1 MTRASRWDALL
12 LDLDGTLADSIGLI
26 LRCYRHTMRVHLGE
40 VPPDAAWL
48 AGLGTPLREQLRAF
62 ARTDAELDAMLETY
76 VTYQRTVHDE
86 LVRAYPGVADM
97 LDAVAA
103 AGVRL
108 AVVTGKRREMAAR
121 TLRVCG
127 LDRFFSVV
135 ITPEDASP
143 GKPDAAPVRAAAAAL
158 GLTHSSRI
166 LFAGDSP
173 HDIAAGRAAG
183 VRTAAA
189 LWGAPEPDALLAA
202 RPDYRAE
209 TVDALTTLVL
219 A

>member
-1 MTRASRWDALL
+1 MTRASRWDAVLF
-12 LDLDGTLADSIGLI
+12 DLDGTLADSIELI
-26 LRCYRHTMRVHLGE
+26 LRCYRHTMQVHLGE

-48 AGLGTPLREQLRAF
+48 AGLGRPLHEQLREF
-62 ARTDAELDAMLETY
+62 ARTDAEADAMFETY
-76 VTYQRTVHDE
+76 ETYQRSVHDE

-97 LDAVAA
+97 LDAIAG

-108 AVVTGKRREMAAR
+108 AVVTGKRREMAVR

-127 LDRFFSVV
+127 LESFFPVL
-135 ITPEDASP
+135 ITPDDASP
-143 GKPDAAPVRAAAAAL
+143 GKPSPAPVRAAAAAL
-158 GLTHSSRI
+158 GLTRSSRI

-189 LWGAPEPDALLAA
+189 LWGAPEPGPLLAA
-202 RPDYRAE
+202 RPDYRVE
-209 TVDALTTLVL
+209 TVDALTALVL